1 MLARHSV
8 KKDRQTKNLNE
19 IMKSL
24 VPSLLLNCL
33 ILAFTGRKEVLLS
46 SSEGEVQC

>member
-1 MLARHSV
+1 MLALHSV
-8 KKDRQTKNLNE
+8 KKEKKPQNLKE
-19 IMKSL
+19 IIKSL
-24 VPSLLLNCL
+24 VPSLLLDCL